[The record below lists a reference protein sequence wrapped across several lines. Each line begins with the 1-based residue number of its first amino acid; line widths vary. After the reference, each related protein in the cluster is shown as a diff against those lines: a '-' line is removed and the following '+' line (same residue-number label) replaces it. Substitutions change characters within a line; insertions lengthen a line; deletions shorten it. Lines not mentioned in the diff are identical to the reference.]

1 MKFAIIASPLTNHV
15 NVARLL
21 RSCNFSVE
29 LYSKP
34 TKIKNSEI
42 LVLSGNGSFGSY
54 FNYLISNQ
62 WDQLIHECLNDN
74 KPIVAI
80 CAGMQILSLNSD
92 ECPGIKGFGHFLGKF
107 SRFEGKVHTN
117 IGRRKIK
124 FCRNTEFSNS
134 EGFFCH
140 SYYYI
145 PNKGEDT
152 TIIAKSEFS
161 GIKFPALLKK
171 KNVLGFQFHPELSG
185 LSGSKLVK
193 NILERLNDE

>member
-107 SRFEGKVHTN
+107 SRFEKY
-117 IGRRKIK
+117 IQ
-124 FCRNTEFSNS
+124 
-134 EGFFCH
+134 H
-140 SYYYI
+140 S
-145 PNKGEDT
+145 G
-152 TIIAKSEFS
+152 
-161 GIKFPALLKK
+161 
-171 KNVLGFQFHPELSG
+171 
-185 LSGSKLVK
+185 
-193 NILERLNDE
+193 